1 MIKILFVCLGNICR
15 SPMAE
20 FILKDM
26 IQKRGLEGEIEVAS
40 AATSWEEI
48 GNSIYP
54 PAKRALIAHNVPYM
68 ERAATRITK
77 QDYAAFD
84 RIIAME
90 RRNITA
96 ICRITGGD
104 PEGKIRLLLDYTD
117 CPGDIADPW
126 YTGNFELTYQQITAG
141 CLGLLED
148 LGF

>member
-26 IQKRGLEGEIEVAS
+26 IKKRGLTHEIQVAS
-40 AATSWEEI
+40 AATSREEL

-54 PAKRALIAHNVPYM
+54 PAKRALIAHNIPYT
-68 ERAATRITK
+68 ERAARQITK
-77 QDYAAFD
+77 KDYMDYD

-90 RRNITA
+90 RRNITG
-96 ICRITGGD
+96 IHRITGGD
-104 PEGKIRLLLDYTD
+104 PERKIRLLLDYTD
-117 CPGDIADPW
+117 HPGDIADPW
-126 YTGNFELTYQQITAG
+126 YTGDFELTYQQVTAG